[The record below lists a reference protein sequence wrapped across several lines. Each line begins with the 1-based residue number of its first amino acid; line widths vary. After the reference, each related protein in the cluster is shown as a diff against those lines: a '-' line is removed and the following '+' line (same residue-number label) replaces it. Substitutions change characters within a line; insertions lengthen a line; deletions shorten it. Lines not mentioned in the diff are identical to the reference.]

1 MYGYFTHQLQI
12 FKPSYPHNCT
22 GLTVRFSIQKHQTNY
37 SSHKLEL
44 PVFINLRKYSKFNPY
59 SSFYLKTK
67 TKKKKICLFPY
78 ICTEVQPCT
87 SLFQNQNLNKILEIT
102 LNTLTFD
109 WDGHF
114 FNKKLKLI
122 WISIF

>member
-12 FKPSYPHNCT
+12 FKPSYPHKCT

-67 TKKKKICLFPY
+67 TKKKKRYACFH
-78 ICTEVQPCT
+78 TFVQR
-87 SLFQNQNLNKILEIT
+87 
-102 LNTLTFD
+102 
-109 WDGHF
+109 
-114 FNKKLKLI
+114 FNHVPLYSKTKT
-122 WISIF
+122 